1 MVSEFVGAFLPHLL
15 NGLALGLLFALVAL
29 GFMLILGVMGV
40 INLAHGSFFT
50 LGAYGALT
58 FLTPE
63 GGLDLPFLAGYFA
76 LPAIPRYVVALVLAP
91 VAVGLWGMLL
101 EVCMRRTY
109 GKDPLYGLLLTF
121 GAAMVIEELIRI
133 TWGAAD
139 HYLPV
144 PREIRGGFLIGD
156 LIYSKYRVY
165 ATLVSVAMI
174 GLLWFF
180 IERTPYGAIIR
191 AGSHDGEMVQALG
204 INLRRLR
211 LFVFGFG
218 TALAAIAGIVMAPL
232 WGLRPTLGVDAV
244 IPAFVI
250 VALGGVGSF
259 WGPVLAGLLIG
270 MAIGLTAAFFT
281 DWSLLSMYILVFAV
295 LTFRG
300 RGLLGKASVL
310 EH

>member
-1 MVSEFVGAFLPHLL
+1 MTELVGLFLPHLL
-15 NGLALGLLFALVAL
+15 NGFALGLLFALVAL

-50 LGAYGALT
+50 LGAYVALT
-58 FLTPE
+58 LLTPE
-63 GGLDLPFLAGYFA
+63 GGLKVAFLESYFG
-76 LPAIPRYVVALVLAP
+76 LPAIPRYIVALILAP
-91 VAVGLWGMLL
+91 IAVGLCGMLL
-101 EVCMRRTY
+101 EFCMRRTY

-139 HYLPV
+139 HYLPI
-144 PREIRGGFLIGD
+144 PRDIRGGFLLGD

-174 GLLWFF
+174 GLLWYF
-180 IERTPYGAIIR
+180 IERTLYGAVIR
-191 AGSHDGEMVQALG
+191 AGAHDSEMVQALG
-204 INLRRLR
+204 INIRRLR
-211 LFVFGFG
+211 LIVFGFG
-218 TALAAIAGIVMAPL
+218 TALAAVAGIVMAPL

-259 WGPVLAGLLIG
+259 WGPVIAGLLIG
-270 MAIGLTAAFFT
+270 MAVGLTGAFFT
-281 DWSLLSMYILVFAV
+281 DWSLLSMYLLVFAV
-295 LTFRG
+295 LTFRA